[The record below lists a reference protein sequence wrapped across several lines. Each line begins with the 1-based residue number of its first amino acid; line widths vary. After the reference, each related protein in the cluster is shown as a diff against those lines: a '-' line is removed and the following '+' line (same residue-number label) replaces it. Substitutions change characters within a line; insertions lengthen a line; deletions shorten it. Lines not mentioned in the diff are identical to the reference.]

1 MHVII
6 KVIMSILIPMF
17 MQFSTVNLVETT
29 PKDAVSDFMDGLK
42 NADRQTIERYMN
54 NEYVNLLVN
63 VKGDEATVEKMY
75 GALFKN
81 FSYKIDK
88 IANKNDVAV
97 AKVTVVSNDFSNV
110 RKAYDEASYNY
121 VMDNLYKDK
130 IADKE
135 WLSEKCFE
143 IYVGQIEKAATG
155 ETSETVIYIPL
166 VDNGY
171 YGWNILLNDALM
183 QSILGGLKMPG

>member
-1 MHVII
+1 MYVII

-63 VKGDEATVEKMY
+63 VKGNEETVEKMY
-75 GALFKN
+75 EALFKN

-88 IANKNDVAV
+88 IAKKNDVAV
-97 AKVTVVSNDFSNV
+97 AKVTVISNDFSNV
-110 RKAYDEASYNY
+110 RKAYEKASYDY

-135 WLSEKCFE
+135 WLNEKCFE
-143 IYVGQIEKAATG
+143 IYVSRIEKAATG

-166 VDNGY
+166 ADNGY
-171 YGWNILLNDALM
+171 YGWNILLNDTMM

>member
-6 KVIMSILIPMF
+6 KVIMSILIPML
-17 MQFSTVNLVETT
+17 MQFSTINLVETT

-63 VKGDEATVEKMY
+63 VKGDEETVERMY
-75 GALFKN
+75 KALFKN

-88 IANKNDVAV
+88 IAKKNDVAV
-97 AKVTVVSNDFSNV
+97 AKVTVISNDFSNV
-110 RKAYDEASYNY
+110 RKAYDKVSYDY
-121 VMDNLYKDK
+121 VMNNLYKDK

-135 WLSEKCFE
+135 WLNEKCFE
-143 IYVGQIEKAATG
+143 IYVSRIERAATG

-166 VDNGY
+166 VDNGH
-171 YGWNILLNDALM
+171 YGWNILLNDTLM